1 MEWTPVRIPKELFN
15 QIEDLIKKVPYWAS
29 ENEFVRD
36 AVREKLERSI
46 TESQIEPKKEA

>member
-15 QIEDLIKKVPYWAS
+15 EVQELLKRVPYWAS

-36 AVREKLERSI
+36 AVREKLEKVAVV
-46 TESQIEPKKEA
+46 EPKKQEA